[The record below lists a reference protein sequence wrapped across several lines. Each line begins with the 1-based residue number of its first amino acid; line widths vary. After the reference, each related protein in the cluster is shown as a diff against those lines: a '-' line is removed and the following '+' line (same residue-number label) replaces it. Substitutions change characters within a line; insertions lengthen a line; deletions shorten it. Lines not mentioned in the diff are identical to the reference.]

1 MTEYESTYKAKMEL
15 LKLLKFQVRVEEDIK
30 THKASGD
37 TDTAK
42 ILSKRYDELNERIV
56 EAAQRFITLADD

>member
-30 THKASGD
+30 AHKASGD

-56 EAAQRFITLADD
+56 EAAKSFIDLADD

>member
-56 EAAQRFITLADD
+56 EAAQRFINLADD